1 MLETPTAIDNSE
13 EIAAVPGIDALLIGT
28 NDLTLEM
35 GIPGELDH
43 SKIVAA
49 YERVVA
55 ACEKHNKFPGMGGV
69 YNPDLMRTYISMGAR
84 LILAGNDISFLS
96 DAARRQSDTVHAML
110 P

>member
-1 MLETPTAIDNSE
+1 
-13 EIAAVPGIDALLIGT
+13 
-28 NDLTLEM
+28 
-35 GIPGELDH
+35 
-43 SKIVAA
+43 
-49 YERVVA
+49 
-55 ACEKHNKFPGMGGV
+55 MGGV